1 MTIILMGVSGSGKST
16 LGKILAKKLNGF
28 FIEGDELHPKK
39 NIQKMSNGIPLSD
52 NDRYCWLKKIK
63 NEILSF
69 SKNEQLIVVSCSA
82 LKEKYREIIQGEKK
96 IFWIFL
102 YSKYKLIYSRIKKRK
117 NHFMNEKLLKSQFED
132 LEIPSYGLHINVKE
146 KIDTIIEKIIF
157 NIKND

>member
-1 MTIILMGVSGSGKST
+1 MGVSGSGKST
-16 LGKILAKKLNGF
+16 LGKILAKRLNGF
-28 FIEGDELHPKK
+28 FIEGDKLHPKK
-39 NIQKMSNGIPLSD
+39 NILKMSHGIPLND
-52 NDRYCWLKKIK
+52 NDRYSWLKKIK

-69 SKNEQLIVVSCSA
+69 SKHEQLIVVSCSA
-82 LKEKYREIIQGEKK
+82 LKEKYREVIQGEKK

-132 LEIPSYGLHINVKE
+132 LEIPSYGLHVNVKE
-146 KIDTIIEKIIF
+146 KINTIIEKIIF

>member
-1 MTIILMGVSGSGKST
+1 MGVSGSGKST

-39 NIQKMSNGIPLSD
+39 NIQKMSNGIPLND

-63 NEILSF
+63 NKILSF
-69 SKNEQLIVVSCSA
+69 SQNEQLIVVSCSA
-82 LKEKYREIIQGEKK
+82 LKEKYREIIQGEKEF
-96 IFWIFL
+96 FWIFL
-102 YSKYKLIYSRIKKRK
+102 YSKYKLIYHRIKKRK
-117 NHFMNEKLLKSQFED
+117 NHFMSEKLLKSQFED

>member
-39 NIQKMSNGIPLSD
+39 NIQKMSNGIPLND

-63 NEILSF
+63 NKILSF
-69 SKNEQLIVVSCSA
+69 SENKQLIVVSCSA
-82 LKEKYREIIQGEKK
+82 LKEKYREIIQGEKEF
-96 IFWIFL
+96 FWIFL
-102 YSKYKLIYSRIKKRK
+102 FSKYKLIYNRIKKRK
-117 NHFMNEKLLKSQFED
+117 NHFMSEKLLKSQFED
-132 LEIPSYGLHINVKE
+132 LEIPSYGLHINVKY

>member
-1 MTIILMGVSGSGKST
+1 MGVSGSGKST

-39 NIQKMSNGIPLSD
+39 NIQKMSNGVPLND

-63 NEILSF
+63 NKILSF
-69 SKNEQLIVVSCSA
+69 SENKQLIVVSCSA
-82 LKEKYREIIQGEKK
+82 LKEKYREILQGEKEF
-96 IFWIFL
+96 FWIFL
-102 YSKYKLIYSRIKKRK
+102 FSKYKLIYNRIKKRK
-117 NHFMNEKLLKSQFED
+117 NHFMSEKLLKSQFED
-132 LEIPSYGLHINVKE
+132 LEIPSYGLHINVKY

>member
-1 MTIILMGVSGSGKST
+1 MGVSGSGKST

-39 NIQKMSNGIPLSD
+39 NIQKMSNGVPLND

-63 NEILSF
+63 NKILSF
-69 SKNEQLIVVSCSA
+69 SENKQLIVVSCSA
-82 LKEKYREIIQGEKK
+82 LKEKYREIIQGEKEF
-96 IFWIFL
+96 FWIFL
-102 YSKYKLIYSRIKKRK
+102 FSKYKLIYNRIKKRK
-117 NHFMNEKLLKSQFED
+117 NHFMSEKLLKSQFED
-132 LEIPSYGLHINVKE
+132 LEIPSYGLHINVKY